1 MTSVLSPLKLQEQ
14 ALFLGY
20 FPNFYCEGK
29 MSVSLFSAPLKPADK
44 SPTVIH

>member
-1 MTSVLSPLKLQEQ
+1 MTSVLSSLKLQEQ